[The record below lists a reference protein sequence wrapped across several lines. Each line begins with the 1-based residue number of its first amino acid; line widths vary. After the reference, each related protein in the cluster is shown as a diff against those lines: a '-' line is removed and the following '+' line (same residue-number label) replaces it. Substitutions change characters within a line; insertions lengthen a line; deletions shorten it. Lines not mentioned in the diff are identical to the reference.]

1 MGAAE
6 RCQHILD
13 RLYQRRQDTV
23 ANLAH
28 EFGVCVRTIHYD
40 IDALSLEH
48 PIETVRG
55 RHGGGV
61 SIMDGCRLD
70 KQYLSKSEQATLEGQ
85 CSNLKGQQLADVQSI
100 FRKFAVPQFSPY
112 KQIF

>member
-6 RCQHILD
+6 RCQQILD
-13 RLYQRRQDTV
+13 RLYRRRQDTV

-28 EFGVCVRTIHYD
+28 EFGVCNIHYD

-61 SIMDGCRLD
+61 RIMDGCRSD
-70 KQYLSKSEQATLEGQ
+70 KQYLSKSEQATLEGL
-85 CSNLKGQQLADVQSI
+85 CSTLKGQQLADVQSI
-100 FRKFAVPQFSPY
+100 LRKFAVPQFSPY